1 MVDVWTMRAGV
12 GVEDRLKGEIQKGL
26 SVNELLIRWMID
38 GMVVWTGSRVLFLTV
53 KEALN

>member
-1 MVDVWTMRAGV
+1 MESDMVDVWKMRAGV

-53 KEALN
+53 S